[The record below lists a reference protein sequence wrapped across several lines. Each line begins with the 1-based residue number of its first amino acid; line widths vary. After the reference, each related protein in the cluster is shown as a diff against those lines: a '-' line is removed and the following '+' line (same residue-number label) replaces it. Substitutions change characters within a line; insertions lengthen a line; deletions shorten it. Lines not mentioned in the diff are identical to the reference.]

1 MSTEKPDL
9 QAEPGEPAL
18 LFNTFSLPSYATGL
32 GAPLSETCGKQEMFL
47 GSLTSNFS
55 FLCLKKDILII

>member
-9 QAEPGEPAL
+9 QAEPGEVAL
-18 LFNTFSLPSYATGL
+18 LLNMFSLPSYATGL

-55 FLCLKKDILII
+55 FL